1 MKDKTN
7 EAMMLT
13 ERQEQFLA
21 KNHYLVENFLK
32 YRGLPMVDF
41 YDVVIFRFMRAVK
54 QYDERDELKQYKFS
68 TIANN
73 AMRSAL
79 GNHFAKEKRRKKK
92 VQILSLD
99 YQFEDSSLT
108 LGDIIADDRADVC
121 ESVCKK
127 LSRPVLK
134 RRWLLHTTPYKSAHI
149 STFEKEAA

>member
-1 MKDKTN
+1 MKDKTGQVK
-7 EAMMLT
+7 MLT

-21 KNHYLVENFLK
+21 EHHYLVEKFLK

-54 QYDERDELKQYKFS
+54 QYDERDDLKQYKFS

-79 GNHFAKEKRRKKK
+79 SNHFAKEKRRNKN

-99 YQFEDSSLT
+99 YQFDDSSLT
-108 LGDIIADDRADVC
+108 LGVIIADDRADVC
-121 ESVCKK
+121 ETVCEK
-127 LSRPVLK
+127 LSQPVK
-134 RRWLLHTTPYKSAHI
+134 RTRLLHRTPYKNAHI
-149 STFEKEAA
+149 GAFEKEAA